1 MIYTIHGLFL
11 FIYLAGQ
18 QLAAAETITD
28 FLRGRPDL
36 SEVRNPPSSV

>member
-1 MIYTIHGLFL
+1 MFYLCQLVFL
-11 FIYLAGQ
+11 YLAG

-36 SEVRNPPSSV
+36 SEVCL